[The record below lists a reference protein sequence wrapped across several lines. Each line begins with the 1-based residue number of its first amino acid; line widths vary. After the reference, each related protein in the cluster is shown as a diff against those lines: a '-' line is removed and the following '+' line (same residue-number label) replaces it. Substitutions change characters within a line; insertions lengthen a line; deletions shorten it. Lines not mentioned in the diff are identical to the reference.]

1 MSSVPYLHTAE
12 TKLMLQVKKDLDRHE
27 GFREYAYPDPLSK
40 LGRNYRNTKLYPW
53 GFKAA
58 REIMAG
64 IPNANDSDG
73 NPWTYGFGFTH
84 CVTPDSRIHRIP
96 AERMLESLILE
107 MQYALASK
115 LPWYKDASFVTKT
128 VLTNM
133 AFNLGIGGLL
143 KFKNTLAYI
152 KAGNYTQ
159 AAHNMELSLWY
170 KQVGLRAKELVQRMR
185 TQTIEPQ
192 HKAGETING

>member
-1 MSSVPYLHTAE
+1 MSTPYLHSAE
-12 TKLMLQVKKDLDRHE
+12 TKLMLQVKADLNRHE
-27 GFREYAYPDPLSK
+27 GFREFAYPDPLSPI
-40 LGRNYRNTKLYPW
+40 GRRYRGKDWPW
-53 GFKAA
+53 GFVPA
-58 REIMAG
+58 RELLAR
-64 IPNANDSDG
+64 IPNVDDDDG

-107 MQYALASK
+107 MQYALAAK
-115 LPWYKDASFVTKT
+115 LPWYPTASFVTKT

-143 KFKNTLAYI
+143 KFKNTLAFV
-152 KAGNYTQ
+152 KAQQYEQ
-159 AAHNMELSLWY
+159 AARNMQLSLWY
-170 KQVGLRAKELVQRMR
+170 TQVGNRAKELVQRMK

-192 HKAGETING
+192 NKTGDTING